1 MKRIGIVTSFNE
13 LNYGA
18 TLQAYALE
26 KYLKELGWESE
37 IVWLKSA
44 TPGFHDIRLKKL
56 VVMAI
61 RMLRNPRIVRKNILK
76 YNQSFQRTY
85 GPDYIEKF
93 QDFQKN
99 LRTRLM
105 SGSTLQ
111 KEAKSDTYFAFICG
125 SDQIWN
131 SYALYVD
138 PMYYLRFAPENKRI
152 AYAPSFGKA
161 DVPDYNKKKIGKYVA
176 EIPSLSVR
184 EKQGAE
190 IIKALT
196 GRIAQVVL
204 DPTLLIDMAD
214 WMVESRA
221 CQLRFNSQFLFAY
234 FLDEPSYTARE
245 AIRRICELNHLKMLC
260 ITHKSVWVEAFD
272 GAVIPEAV
280 GPREF
285 IFLIGNAKIVCTDSF
300 HGCAFS
306 INLRTPFLVFQREY
320 HENEDQSTRITDM
333 LDDFGMRDRYVTN
346 TADDDLL
353 QRALVLTEETQISET
368 LDHRREEARAYL
380 TRALERINI

>member
-18 TLQAYALE
+18 ILQAFALE
-26 KYLKELGWESE
+26 KYLKELGWEPE

-44 TPGFHDIRLKKL
+44 VLGFHDIRLKK
-56 VVMAI
+56 VVGMVI
-61 RMLRNPRIVRKNILK
+61 RMLRNPRIIRKNIRK
-76 YNQSFQRTY
+76 YNQSFQHTY
-85 GPDYIEKF
+85 DPEYIEKF

-99 LRTRLM
+99 LKVRLLY
-105 SGSTLQ
+105 GSTLQ
-111 KEAKSDTYFAFICG
+111 KEARSDTYFAFICG

-131 SYALYVD
+131 SYALYID

-161 DVPDYNKKKIGKYVA
+161 DVPDYNKKKIGNYVA

-190 IIKALT
+190 IIKNLT

-214 WMVESRA
+214 WMAESRA

-234 FLDEPSYTARE
+234 FLDEPSCTAKE
-245 AIRRICELNHLKMLC
+245 AIRKVCETNHLKMLC
-260 ITHKSVWVEAFD
+260 ITHKAAWVEAFD
-272 GAVIPEAV
+272 GAVVPEAI

-306 INLRTPFLVFQREY
+306 INLRTPFGF
-320 HENEDQSTRITDM
+320 S
-333 LDDFGMRDRYVTN
+333 
-346 TADDDLL
+346 
-353 QRALVLTEETQISET
+353 
-368 LDHRREEARAYL
+368 ARVS
-380 TRALERINI
+380 